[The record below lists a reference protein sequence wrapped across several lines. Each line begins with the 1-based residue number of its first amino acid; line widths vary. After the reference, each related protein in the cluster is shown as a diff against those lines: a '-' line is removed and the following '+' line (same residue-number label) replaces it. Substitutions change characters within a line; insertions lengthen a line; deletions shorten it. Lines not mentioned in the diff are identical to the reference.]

1 MSTESRKTCDRCK
14 PVQEDRGG
22 LSFVHM
28 VNTGVVELC
37 PPHSGERI
45 AELTR
50 ENHELAL
57 ACEARDDERI
67 TAQNRV
73 VDLEREI
80 EILREDSNALRL
92 ADRTETP

>member
-1 MSTESRKTCDRCK
+1 MMSDPFNLRICETHQRAFMEGC
-14 PVQEDRGG
+14 PVCVEGWKEAEFAPIRSK
-22 LSFVHM
+22 LS
-28 VNTGVVELC
+28 
-37 PPHSGERI
+37 SAQERI

-67 TAQNRV
+67 AAQNRV

-80 EILREDSNALRL
+80 EILRGK
-92 ADRTETP
+92 